1 MSGSLDAAPTEFA
14 EHLVER
20 AMRGGADA
28 AQVTA
33 TRSNYFE
40 IDFSERGIDL
50 LRSITN
56 SSASI
61 TIFRDDKLGSASVNG
76 CNADDIEAALAAAQT
91 AADAGI
97 KDPANGIADAPLL
110 PKGEYGHK
118 EPQRD
123 AMIASAEGFIQE
135 LSQRYP
141 AIRTRNSISSFS
153 DFERSFANSLGVRQ
167 SERRGRYGFG
177 AGFCGKDG
185 RRTTSVN
192 YSGAASFEPFE
203 RLLGV
208 GTVQRLIE
216 ETLRSFERK
225 PVPGKF
231 VGDVIITPDCLRSLM
246 GSITNALSGSAL
258 FAGTTPYK
266 GRKGEQIASEKFSL
280 LNRPRSPEFP
290 GGADFDGF
298 GIPTKD
304 LDVVKDGVLNEFLIG
319 FFMARKLGVP
329 QTAGAWNFLVPPGD
343 TPIDEIVAKTR
354 RGVVFSRFSGGR
366 PNSNLDFSGVAKNS
380 FYVEDGEVKHALGE
394 TMVSG
399 NFQALLKQIHAVS
412 RECVNFGGSCYPY
425 VAASGVT
432 ISSR

>member
-61 TIFRDDKLGSASVNG
+61 TIFRDGKLGSASVNG

-141 AIRTRNSISSFS
+141 AIRTRNSIYSFS

-208 GTVQRLIE
+208 GTVQRLID
-216 ETLRSFERK
+216 ETLEILRTQAGSWKVCWRCHYHPGLPPVADGKHHERI
-225 PVPGKF
+225 VR
-231 VGDVIITPDCLRSLM
+231 ISLVC
-246 GSITNALSGSAL
+246 GHDAL
-258 FAGTTPYK
+258 
-266 GRKGEQIASEKFSL
+266 
-280 LNRPRSPEFP
+280 
-290 GGADFDGF
+290 
-298 GIPTKD
+298 
-304 LDVVKDGVLNEFLIG
+304 
-319 FFMARKLGVP
+319 
-329 QTAGAWNFLVPPGD
+329 
-343 TPIDEIVAKTR
+343 
-354 RGVVFSRFSGGR
+354 
-366 PNSNLDFSGVAKNS
+366 
-380 FYVEDGEVKHALGE
+380 
-394 TMVSG
+394 
-399 NFQALLKQIHAVS
+399 
-412 RECVNFGGSCYPY
+412 
-425 VAASGVT
+425 
-432 ISSR
+432 

>member
-1 MSGSLDAAPTEFA
+1 MP
-14 EHLVER
+14 
-20 AMRGGADA
+20 
-28 AQVTA
+28 
-33 TRSNYFE
+33 TRS
-40 IDFSERGIDL
+40 R
-50 LRSITN
+50 
-56 SSASI
+56 
-61 TIFRDDKLGSASVNG
+61 V
-76 CNADDIEAALAAAQT
+76 ALAAAANCRGCGHQRIRQT
-91 AADAGI
+91 ALRTR
-97 KDPANGIADAPLL
+97 PCSPRESNGH
-110 PKGEYGHK
+110 E

-123 AMIASAEGFIQE
+123 AMIASAEGFIRE
-135 LSQRYP
+135 LSHRYP
-141 AIRTRNSISSFS
+141 AIRTRNSIYSFS

-185 RRTTSVN
+185 RRTTSVD

-208 GTVQRLIE
+208 GTVQRLID

-258 FAGTTPYK
+258 FAGMTPYK

-298 GIPTKD
+298 GVPTKD

-329 QTAGAWNFLVPPGD
+329 TDRGRLELPRSAGRCSDRRNRRQNAPWRRLFPLFRRAAEQQSRLLRGREEFLLCRG
-343 TPIDEIVAKTR
+343 R
-354 RGVVFSRFSGGR
+354 RGETRAR
-366 PNSNLDFSGVAKNS
+366 RN
-380 FYVEDGEVKHALGE
+380 DGERQFPGASDNRSTRSH
-394 TMVSG
+394 G
-399 NFQALLKQIHAVS
+399 NA
-412 RECVNFGGSCYPY
+412 
-425 VAASGVT
+425 
-432 ISSR
+432 

>member
-1 MSGSLDAAPTEFA
+1 M
-14 EHLVER
+14 
-20 AMRGGADA
+20 
-28 AQVTA
+28 
-33 TRSNYFE
+33 
-40 IDFSERGIDL
+40 
-50 LRSITN
+50 
-56 SSASI
+56 
-61 TIFRDDKLGSASVNG
+61 NG
-76 CNADDIEAALAAAQT
+76 CNADDIETALAAAQT

-141 AIRTRNSISSFS
+141 AIRTRNSIYSFS

-208 GTVQRLIE
+208 GTVRRLIE

-412 RECVNFGGSCYPY
+412 RECVNFGGCCYPY